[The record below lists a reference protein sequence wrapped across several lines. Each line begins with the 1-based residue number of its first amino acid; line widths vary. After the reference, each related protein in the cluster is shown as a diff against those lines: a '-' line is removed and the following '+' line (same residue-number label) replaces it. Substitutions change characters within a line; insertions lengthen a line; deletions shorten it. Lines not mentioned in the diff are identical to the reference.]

1 MSKTKTKEKRTLQTI
16 TSPHKITVKPTVMQ
30 RIKNLGGKIMKRRDK
45 KGRFS
50 DKKNLSQEK
59 HERDYVKRVAKN
71 WIEKLDQCNSN
82 EKVEIKAGQLR
93 RLAEFIQQS

>member
-1 MSKTKTKEKRTLQTI
+1 
-16 TSPHKITVKPTVMQ
+16 
-30 RIKNLGGKIMKRRDK
+30 MKHRRDK

-50 DKKNLSQEK
+50 DREHLSHEK

-71 WIEKLDQCNSN
+71 WNERLEDYGSH

-93 RLAEFIQQS
+93 RLSEYILQS